1 MGRRAKYATLSKYR
15 PYIDIIRRDLNI
27 PDNVI
32 VKVTFNPLRRIGG
45 SAWYD
50 GVTYRIRISKFSNH
64 SYVIISLMHEFRHI
78 YQRITGKYVAKSE
91 KDVLWNNT
99 PYKLQNVSKNKKK
112 HQQYLNSPWE
122 IDARNYQDQALRLF
136 PNYQLPDTRVCVGT
150 IGKSTYYKVTHGEN
164 N

>member
-1 MGRRAKYATLSKYR
+1 MSRAAKYATLNKYQ

-27 PDNVI
+27 PDDVV

-45 SAWYD
+45 SAGHD
-50 GVTYRIRISKFSNH
+50 GVTYRIRISKFSSH

-78 YQRITGKYVAKSE
+78 YQRVTGKYVPKNG
-91 KDVLWNNT
+91 KDVLWNNI

-112 HQQYLNSPWE
+112 HNKYLNSPWE
-122 IDARNYQDQALRLF
+122 VDARNYQYQVSRLF
-136 PNYQLPDTRVCVGT
+136 PNYQLPDTRVYVGS
-150 IGKSTYYKVTHGEN
+150 IGKSTYYKVTHDKN